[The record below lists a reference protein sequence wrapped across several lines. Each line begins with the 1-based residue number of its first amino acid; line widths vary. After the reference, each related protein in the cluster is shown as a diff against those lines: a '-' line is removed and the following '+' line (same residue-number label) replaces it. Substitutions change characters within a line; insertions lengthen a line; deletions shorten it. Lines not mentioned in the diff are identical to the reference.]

1 MLSYLRVC
9 GDSGEPNVE
18 QTVWEINALQHKKNK
33 QAEVFK
39 HAEQENHEIKQ
50 NDA

>member
-9 GDSGEPNVE
+9 GDSGEPNFE
-18 QTVWEINALQHKKNK
+18 QTVWEINALQHKKK

>member
-18 QTVWEINALQHKKNK
+18 QTVWEINALQHKKN
-33 QAEVFK
+33 QP
-39 HAEQENHEIKQ
+39 Q
-50 NDA
+50 NRQMSLNMLSKKTTR

>member
-9 GDSGEPNVE
+9 GDSGEPNFE
-18 QTVWEINALQHKKNK
+18 QTVWEINALQHKKK

-39 HAEQENHEIKQ
+39 HAEEENHEIKQ

>member
-18 QTVWEINALQHKKNK
+18 QTVWEINALQHKKKKNRQRSLNTLSK
-33 QAEVFK
+33 K
-39 HAEQENHEIKQ
+39 TTR
-50 NDA
+50 